1 LAVANKIGDVK
12 LPSYLDR
19 TNSRDSMEEDKR
31 ELCMDHPQHD
41 SFPDPAEPDDIDRLF
56 NRLAP
61 LEPPRGII
69 ARILDSIS
77 RISPR
82 PTDPELSWDNDSQV
96 DGLVVRN
103 EKQEPS

>member
-1 LAVANKIGDVK
+1 M
-12 LPSYLDR
+12 R
-19 TNSRDSMEEDKR
+19 R
-31 ELCMDHPQHD
+31 PQHD
-41 SFPDPAEPDDIDRLF
+41 SFPDPAEPDDVDKLF

-61 LEPPRGII
+61 LEPPAGLI

-82 PTDPELSWDNDSQV
+82 PGGAGLLWGNDNQV